1 MARSVRRPAPFC
13 GRRRRAA
20 CYPPSLLSSIWYTPR
35 NGPAGLH
42 RFPFS
47 RFRSLLELPNAAAAS
62 SPAGPRGAGERGGG
76 GVFGRRKVRRRPPHP
91 AAGEAPPRTAAGEA
105 PALGVIPTH
114 GTEAALEGGGVP
126 GGGRRRQG
134 RRPPRPT
141 AGEAALEGGGVSG
154 DIRWPRF
161 ESVQDSPQER
171 QEAAGRPR
179 GRQGVGVYRHRG
191 PRRPH
196 QLQELARSTPGKQH
210 PVRF

>member
-1 MARSVRRPAPFC
+1 MSMARSVRRPAPFC

-35 NGPAGLH
+35 NGSAGLH

-47 RFRSLLELPNAAAAS
+47 WFCSLLQLPNAAAAAAS

-91 AAGEAPPRTAAGEA
+91 AAGEAP
-105 PALGVIPTH
+105 ALGVSPTH

-141 AGEAALEGGGVSG
+141 AGEAALEGGGVPG
-154 DIRWPRF
+154 HRRAPRL
-161 ESVQDSPQER
+161 ESVEDAPEEH

-179 GRQGVGVYRHRG
+179 GRQGVGVPS
-191 PRRPH
+191 PRPSPTASTQRTGERRCRCTPP
-196 QLQELARSTPGKQH
+196 LYIWFPLA
-210 PVRF
+210 